1 MNPPALPLPMDDAPT
16 PSPAQRLHVLKP
28 GMEDAQAP
36 PPPAEASAPGVAGA
50 TARTAPLNVDYT
62 ATRMLPGALERLQRT
77 HGVVR
82 PDRSELAEAFKRL
95 RSQLLQRL
103 RSDGHSL
110 VAVTSPRA
118 IAGKSLTAVNL
129 ALAVA
134 AELDRT
140 VLLVDADL
148 SGQGLQTLFGLAGER
163 GLGEHLCHGT
173 PLDELLLNPGVPRF
187 VLLPGGVSGGMA
199 SAELLGTQ
207 AMRRLGQELKQR
219 YPDRIVI
226 IDLPPLLDTA
236 DALAFL
242 PLADTTLLVVEEHGT
257 TVADMEAANGLLA
270 PFNLVG
276 AVMTRAHPE
285 PKPLRRRWWQRL
297 FRRRADTPPRHA
309 RTD

>member
-1 MNPPALPLPMDDAPT
+1 MNDAPT
-16 PSPAQRLHVLKP
+16 PAQRLHVLKP
-28 GMEDAQAP
+28 GMEDNATP
-36 PPPAEASAPGVAGA
+36 PLATDAASPRDADAA
-50 TARTAPLNVDYT
+50 ARPAPLLVDYT

-77 HGVVR
+77 RGVVR
-82 PDRSELAEAFKRL
+82 PDRSELSEAFKRL

-103 RSDGHSL
+103 RNDGHSL
-110 VAVTSPRA
+110 VAVTSPRVM
-118 IAGKSLTAVNL
+118 AGKSLTAVNL

-134 AELDRT
+134 AELDHT

-163 GLGEHLCHGT
+163 GLGDHLCHGT

-187 VLLPGGVSGGMA
+187 VLLPGGSSGGLA
-199 SAELLGTQ
+199 SAELLGTR
-207 AMRRLGQELKQR
+207 AMRQLGQELKQR

-226 IDLPPLLDTA
+226 IDLPPLLDAA

-257 TVADMEAANGLLA
+257 TVADMEAANALLA

-276 AVMTRAHPE
+276 AVMARAHPE
-285 PKPLRRRWWQRL
+285 PKPPRRRWWQRL
-297 FRRRADTPPRHA
+297 LRRGPDASPWYA
-309 RTD
+309 

>member
-1 MNPPALPLPMDDAPT
+1 MNDAPT
-16 PSPAQRLHVLKP
+16 LAQRLHVLRQ
-28 GMEDAQAP
+28 GAEQATAAP
-36 PPPAEASAPGVAGA
+36 PDGAAAPPRDADAA
-50 TARTAPLNVDYT
+50 ARPAPLHVDYT

-118 IAGKSLTAVNL
+118 MAGKSLTAVNL

-148 SGQGLQTLFGLAGER
+148 SGQGLQNLFGLSGEP
-163 GLGEHLCHGT
+163 GLGDHLCHGK
-173 PLDELLLNPGVPRF
+173 PLDELLVNPGVPRF
-187 VLLPGGVSGGMA
+187 VLLPGGSSGGLA
-199 SAELLGTQ
+199 SAELLGTR
-207 AMRRLGQELKQR
+207 AMRQLGQELKQR

-226 IDLPPLLDTA
+226 IDLPPLLDAA

-257 TVADMEAANGLLA
+257 TVADMEASNELLA

-276 AVMTRAHPE
+276 AVMARAHPE
-285 PKPLRRRWWQRL
+285 PRPLRRRWWHRL
-297 FRRRADTPPRHA
+297 FRRRAEAAPRYA

>member
-1 MNPPALPLPMDDAPT
+1 MQGTSTDEPSAALP
-16 PSPAQRLHVLKP
+16 RLHMLKSPQDAASVP
-28 GMEDAQAP
+28 GLEESG
-36 PPPAEASAPGVAGA
+36 PAEAVAATGPAPRSG
-50 TARTAPLNVDYT
+50 PLNVDYT
-62 ATRMLPGALERLQRT
+62 ATRMVPGALERLQRT

-82 PDRSELAEAFKRL
+82 PDRSELSETFKRL
-95 RSQLLQRL
+95 RSLVLQRL
-103 RSDGHSL
+103 RADGHSML
-110 VAVTSPRA
+110 AVTSPRA

-148 SGQGLQTLFGLAGER
+148 SGRGLQALFGLAGER
-163 GLGEHLCHGT
+163 GLGDHLCHGT
-173 PLDELLLNPGVPRF
+173 PLDALLLNPGVPRF
-187 VLLPGGVSGGMA
+187 VLLPAGASGGLA

-207 AMRRLGQELKQR
+207 AMEKLGQEFKQR

-257 TVADMEAANGLLA
+257 ALADMEAAKELLA

-276 AVMTRAHPE
+276 VVMSRPHPGDR
-285 PKPLRRRWWQRL
+285 PQRRRWW
-297 FRRRADTPPRHA
+297 RRRGEPSPA
-309 RTD
+309 